1 MSGES
6 TKTIP
11 VKRRLEITIEQ
22 LDVPGAGI
30 WYVNGTCV
38 TSSSKV
44 EKEVLALIRNAA
56 AGPKVVLSIEQAMG
70 EVRTWTA
77 PFVADDVQALD
88 GIGPDKAAK
97 AIKRLQD
104 SGEVEINGEGR
115 YAVKAGA

>member
-11 VKRRLEITIEQ
+11 VKRRIEITIEQ

-44 EKEVLALIRNAA
+44 EKEVLALIRNGDG
-56 AGPKVVLSIEQAMG
+56 GPKVVLSIEQAMD
-70 EVRTWTA
+70 EVRTWRA
-77 PFVADDVQALD
+77 PFSDAHVQALD

-115 YAVKAGA
+115 YVVKAGA

>member
-11 VKRRLEITIEQ
+11 VKRRIEITIEQ

-44 EKEVLALIRNAA
+44 EKEVLALIRNGD
-56 AGPKVVLSIEQAMG
+56 GPKVVLSIEQAMG

-77 PFVADDVQALD
+77 PFSDAHVQALD
-88 GIGPDKAAK
+88 GIGPDKAQK

-104 SGEVEINGEGR
+104 SGEVVLDGEGR
-115 YAVKAGA
+115 YVVKADA